1 MGRKRRQLVLMG
13 PAVKGSAAPLGKLA
27 DVRAIL
33 ARHNTSPDGGPIK
46 DSTIAELHGPGLLVE
61 LPTSSDPVNQGII
74 TLSDEDTAWPVLMR
88 LMKSQGWRL
97 MDIETGQTLG

>member
-13 PAVKGSAAPLGKLA
+13 PAVKGSAAPLDKLA

-33 ARHNTSPDGGPIK
+33 ARHNTSPDGGPTK
-46 DSTIAELHGPGLLVE
+46 DSTIAALHGPGLLVE

>member
-1 MGRKRRQLVLMG
+1 MARKRRQLVLMG

-33 ARHNTSPDGGPIK
+33 ARHNTSPDGGPTK
-46 DSTIAELHGPGLLVE
+46 DSTIAALHGPGLLVE

-74 TLSDEDTAWPVLMR
+74 TLSDEDTVLMR